1 MGRFVSIRGSGS
13 WAQVPTRLL
22 FLSLLLPSAA
32 LLGAVFLQPWMSVAD
47 VLRPPPAA
55 LDNLACCNLLA
66 GAVARLG
73 GLLCVATASVC
84 LFTALLAHI
93 AGAGRSK
100 TLFFVAAGLL
110 SIGLGVAAMLR
121 MPAGAPVTLANIQ
134 TISAAVVAAG
144 LLAYVA
150 AAWRFVMAGRAAL
163 LATAGLALVASVAL
177 PMAAPDHAPFWM
189 FAEDALKF
197 LGITF
202 WTGFHVVAA
211 AQAGEDLATGRVTTV
226 SISPERIV
234 RRAA

>member
-13 WAQVPTRLL
+13 WAHFPTRLL
-22 FLSLLLPSAA
+22 FLSLLLPCAA
-32 LLGAVFLQPWMSVAD
+32 LLGAVFLQPWMPAVD
-47 VLRPPPAA
+47 VLRAPPAPTPG
-55 LDNLACCNLLA
+55 NLFA
-66 GAVARLG
+66 GAVGRLG

-144 LLAYVA
+144 LMAYVA

-177 PMAAPDHAPFWM
+177 PMAAPDQAPFWM